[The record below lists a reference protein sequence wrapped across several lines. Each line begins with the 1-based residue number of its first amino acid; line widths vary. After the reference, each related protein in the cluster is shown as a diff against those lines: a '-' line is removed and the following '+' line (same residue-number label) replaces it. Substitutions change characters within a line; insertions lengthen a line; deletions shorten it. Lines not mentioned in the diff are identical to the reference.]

1 MTPLMLGL
9 LGVIAAG
16 AVGWLAAGWQRQRR
30 DQRQLTDARRQAQRL
45 QDEATRDAAALRK
58 DAELAA
64 KELLIQTQVS
74 AEAAVGQRRAEVA
87 EREQRL
93 QQREAQLERR
103 VASADRRESDLHHR
117 ERTVV
122 GREKNA
128 AEKEEHYDRL
138 VKEQQRALEQAAGM
152 SAEEATRRLTAM
164 MEEDARLEAAKRL
177 RQIEEET
184 KETAERR
191 AREVVV
197 DAMQRVAGDCVME
210 ATVSVVQLPNDEM
223 KGRII
228 GKEGRNIRAL
238 EAATGVDIIVDD
250 TPEAVVIS
258 SFDPLRRETARMA
271 LERLMG
277 DGRIHPSRIEEVVE
291 KVKKEMDDYMVSE
304 ADKVLLELGI
314 QGMHPELIK
323 TLGRLRFRTSY
334 GQNNLFHARE
344 AAYLCSM
351 MAHELG
357 LDVKLAR
364 RGALLHDIG
373 KAVSHEEEG
382 THPNLGADLARRYGE
397 SPKVVNAIAG
407 HHGDIEFIC
416 PEAALVAIAEG
427 LSAARPG
434 ARREQ
439 HASYIKRLQQLE
451 GLAIAYTGVD
461 KAYAIR
467 AGREI
472 RVILR
477 HEELSDAQAAHIARD
492 LAHRIEKE
500 MTYPG
505 QIKVTVIRESRY
517 VETAK

>member
-1 MTPLMLGL
+1 MTPWIVGV
-9 LGVIAAG
+9 LGVPVG
-16 AVGWLAAGWQRQRR
+16 AAAGWLLTEWRRRR
-30 DQRQLTDARRQAQRL
+30 DQRLLNDAGRQAQRL
-45 QDEATRDAAALRK
+45 LDDAARDAAVCRK

-64 KELLIQTQVS
+64 KELVLEAQAS
-74 AEAAVGQRRAEVA
+74 AETAVAQRRAEVS

-103 VASADRRESDLHHR
+103 ITLTDRRESDLHHR
-117 ERTVV
+117 EREVI

-128 AEKEEHYDRL
+128 TEKADHFDRL
-138 VKEQQRALEQAAGM
+138 VKEQQRTLEQVAGM
-152 SAEEATRRLTAM
+152 SAEEATARLTVM
-164 MEEDARLEAAKRL
+164 MEETARLEAAKRL
-177 RQIEEET
+177 RQIEAET
-184 KETAERR
+184 KDSAERR
-191 AREVVV
+191 ARELIV
-197 DAMQRVAGDCVME
+197 DAMQRVTGDCVAE
-210 ATVSVVQLPNDEM
+210 ATISVVQLPNDEM

-238 EAATGVDIIVDD
+238 EAATGVDVIVDD
-250 TPEAVVIS
+250 TPEAVVLS
-258 SFDPLRRETARMA
+258 GFDPLRREIARVA
-271 LERLMG
+271 LERLMS
-277 DGRIHPSRIEEVVE
+277 DGRIHPPRIEEVVE
-291 KVKKEMDDYMVSE
+291 KVKKEMDEYMVSE
-304 ADKVLLELGI
+304 AEKVLLELGI
-314 QGMHPELIK
+314 QGLHPELVK

-334 GQNNLFHARE
+334 GQNNLYHARE
-344 AAYLCSM
+344 AAYLCGM

-373 KAVSHEEEG
+373 KALSHEEEG
-382 THPNLGADLARRYGE
+382 THPNLGAELARRYGE

-407 HHGDIEFIC
+407 HHGDIELIC

-451 GLAIAYTGVD
+451 GLATSYIGVD

-467 AGREI
+467 AGREV

-517 VETAK
+517 IETAK

>member
-1 MTPLMLGL
+1 MTPWMIGVLGL
-9 LGVIAAG
+9 LAG
-16 AVGWLAAGWQRQRR
+16 AAVGWLAALWRRRR
-30 DQRQLTDARRQAQRL
+30 DQQMMTDARQQARRL
-45 QDEATRDAAALRK
+45 VDDAARDAAVCRK

-64 KELLIQTQVS
+64 KELLLEAQTS
-74 AEAAVGQRRAEVA
+74 AEAAVAQRRAEVA
-87 EREQRL
+87 DREQRI
-93 QQREAQLERR
+93 QQRETQLERR
-103 VASADRRESDLHHR
+103 IATTDHRESDLHHR
-117 ERTVV
+117 ERVV
-122 GREKNA
+122 IDREKSA
-128 AEKEEHYDRL
+128 AEKEDHFGRL
-138 VKEQQRALEQAAGM
+138 VREQQRTLEQAAGL
-152 SAEEATRRLTAM
+152 SAEEATARLTAM
-164 MEEDARLEAAKRL
+164 MEETAKFESAKRL
-177 RQIEEET
+177 RQIEAET
-184 KETAERR
+184 KESAERR
-191 AREVVV
+191 ARELII
-197 DAMQRVAGDCVME
+197 DAMQRVTGDCVLE
-210 ATVSVVQLPNDEM
+210 ATISVVQLPNDEM

-238 EAATGVDIIVDD
+238 EAATGVDVIVDD

-258 SFDPLRRETARMA
+258 GFDPLRREIARAA
-271 LERLMG
+271 LERLMA
-277 DGRIHPSRIEEVVE
+277 DGRIHPPRIEEVVE
-291 KVKKEMDDYMVSE
+291 KVKKEMDNYMVSE
-304 ADKVLLELGI
+304 AEKVLLELEI
-314 QGMHPELIK
+314 QGLHPELVK

-373 KAVSHEEEG
+373 KALSHEEEG
-382 THPNLGADLARRYGE
+382 THPNLGAELARRYGE

-439 HASYIKRLQQLE
+439 YAAYIKRLQQLE
-451 GLAIAYTGVD
+451 GLATSYSGVD

-467 AGREI
+467 AGREV

-517 VETAK
+517 IETAK

>member
-1 MTPLMLGL
+1 MTPWMVGV
-9 LGVIAAG
+9 LGVLAG
-16 AVGWLAAGWQRQRR
+16 AAVGWLAAFWRRRR
-30 DQRQLTDARRQAQRL
+30 DQQMMTDAQQQARRLVDDA
-45 QDEATRDAAALRK
+45 ARDAAVCRK

-64 KELLIQTQVS
+64 KELLLEAQTS
-74 AEAAVGQRRAEVA
+74 AEAAVVQRRAEVA
-87 EREQRL
+87 DRELRL
-93 QQREAQLERR
+93 QQRETQLERR
-103 VASADRRESDLHHR
+103 ITTADRRESELHHR
-117 ERTVV
+117 ERAVID
-122 GREKNA
+122 REKSA
-128 AEKEEHYDRL
+128 VEKEGRYSDL
-138 VKEQQRALEQAAGM
+138 VKEQQRILERTAGL
-152 SAEEATRRLTAM
+152 SAEEATARLTAL
-164 MEEDARLEAAKRL
+164 MEEAAKIEAAKRL
-177 RQIEEET
+177 RQIEAET
-184 KETAERR
+184 KEAAERR
-191 AREVVV
+191 ARELIV
-197 DAMQRVAGDCVME
+197 DAMQRLTGDCVAE
-210 ATVSVVQLPNDEM
+210 ATISVVQLPSDEM

-238 EAATGVDIIVDD
+238 EAATGVDVIVDD

-258 SFDPLRRETARMA
+258 GFDPLRREIARVA
-271 LERLMG
+271 LERLMA
-277 DGRIHPSRIEEVVE
+277 DGRIHPPRIEEVVE
-291 KVKKEMDDYMVSE
+291 KVKKEMDEYMVSE
-304 ADKVLLELGI
+304 AEKVLLELSI
-314 QGMHPELIK
+314 QGLHPELVK

-344 AAYLCSM
+344 AAYLCGM

-373 KAVSHEEEG
+373 KSLSHEEEG
-382 THPNLGADLARRYGE
+382 THPNLGAELARRYGE
-397 SPKVVNAIAG
+397 SSKVVNAIAA

-439 HASYIKRLQQLE
+439 HAAYIKRLQQLE
-451 GLAIAYTGVD
+451 GLATSYTGVD

-467 AGREI
+467 AGREV
-472 RVILR
+472 RVILH

-517 VETAK
+517 IETAK